1 MRKGLVGG
9 VVVFALVGAGV
20 GGYFVIDNKV
30 RTAVQNSFDDFSK
43 SSPLIKSAS
52 FERLDLD
59 FFADELK
66 LHKVKFDFDLSTIPQ
81 FYSTF
86 PDDLDIK
93 GTSTQTAET
102 MTVKGLRDLVLG
114 GNLVRQIE
122 ANDIKF
128 NADMVETV
136 GLPKASQQQSLTDQ
150 EHQPKP
156 MSVSIVINGSLPHT
170 EVFGFDLSQLN
181 KATAEMPLP
190 YKIDRYEAKDIQF
203 IMAIKSTQDVID
215 AQTGEPKKVP
225 PLHADLSF
233 ARISGTDISNDYMG
247 AVRYENIIANLSN
260 PEKSKE
266 PVMVKMAE
274 MSMTD
279 TKIVD
284 LMPLRSTL
292 EIKGLEFDTTK
303 MTNPKGKAIM
313 AMMGIDQI
321 NLNLKTSYA
330 FDPDQHTF
338 NVSAFRF
345 GLKQVGS
352 IDLNFALAGLPELD
366 ELKKLDDLQKALK
379 QAPALSST
387 PEHTLEQVPEQTPE
401 MVQAQAELKAMFKD
415 LSIAQLALQYQDEGI
430 LKKFL
435 NAQAL
440 QLNAEP
446 AQVAEAYAQQ
456 AAQIITATH
465 GAKTAEKAQKV
476 LIAFLTNPDALRVE
490 LKSTPPVNLQD
501 LTAQIKVSGPMA
513 LQAFELNVLGGAEVR
528 AN

>member
-1 MRKGLVGG
+1 V
-9 VVVFALVGAGV
+9 
-20 GGYFVIDNKV
+20 
-30 RTAVQNSFDDFSK
+30 SFDDFSK
-43 SSPLIKSAS
+43 SSPLITSAR
-52 FERLDLD
+52 FEGLELD

-66 LHKVKFDFDLSTIPQ
+66 LHKVQFDFDLSTIPQ

-181 KATAEMPLP
+181 KTTAEMPLP

-303 MTNPKGKAIM
+303 LTNPKGKAIM

-528 AN
+528 SN